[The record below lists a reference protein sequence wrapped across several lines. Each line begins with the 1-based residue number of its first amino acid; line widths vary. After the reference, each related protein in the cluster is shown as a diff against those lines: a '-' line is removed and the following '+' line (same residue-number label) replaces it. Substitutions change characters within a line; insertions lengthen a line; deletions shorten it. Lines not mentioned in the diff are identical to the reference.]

1 MWPLYVLLSKF
12 LRTEEDN
19 TQESGKD
26 RLSLVES
33 LLLKQSLGRDKFN
46 GTVSGSYFVDVP
58 HINQLHSWDCGLAC
72 VLMILRTI
80 GVEDCIMQELEE
92 LCCTTSIW
100 TVDLAYLLQNF
111 SVNFSYFTVT
121 LGANPSFS
129 VETFY
134 KEQLPN
140 DLVRVD
146 MLFQRAR
153 DAGISIECRSIT
165 SEEISLL
172 ILSGNFLAIAL
183 VDQYKLSH
191 SWLDLSASDSC
202 IDTPDY
208 TGHYIVI
215 CGYDTD
221 ADEFEIR
228 DPASSRKYGRVTSKC
243 LEKARKS
250 FGTDEDLLLIR
261 VERDETKSSHHD
273 QGDHCIIRQLLQK

>member
-19 TQESGKD
+19 TEESG
-26 RLSLVES
+26 REHLSLVES
-33 LLLKQSLGRDKFN
+33 LLLKQSLGRDKFH

-72 VLMILRTI
+72 VLMVLRTLGI
-80 GVEDCIMQELEE
+80 KGCNMQELEE
-92 LCCTTSIW
+92 LCCTMSIW
-100 TVDLAYLLQNF
+100 TVDLAYLLQKF
-111 SVNFSYFTVT
+111 SVNFFYFTVT

-134 KEQLPN
+134 K
-140 DLVRVD
+140 
-146 MLFQRAR
+146 
-153 DAGISIECRSIT
+153 CRSIS

-172 ILSGNFLAIAL
+172 ILSGNFLAIVL

-191 SWLDLSASDSC
+191 SWLDVCASDLC
-202 IDTPDY
+202 IDTSVY
-208 TGHYIVI
+208 TGHYIVV

-228 DPASSRKYGRVTSKC
+228 DPASSRKYGKVTSKC

-261 VERDETKSSHHD
+261 VEREETKSSYHD
-273 QGDHCIIRQLLQK
+273 HDDHCIIRQLLQNKKETA

>member
-1 MWPLYVLLSKF
+1 MWPLYVLLNKF
-12 LRTEEDN
+12 LGTEEDN
-19 TQESGKD
+19 TEQSGRD
-26 RLSLVES
+26 RISLVES
-33 LLLKQSLGRDKFN
+33 LLVKQSLGHDKFH
-46 GTVSGSYFVDVP
+46 GTVPGSYFIKVP

-72 VLMILRTI
+72 VLMVLRNLGI
-80 GVEDCIMQELEE
+80 EDCNMQGLEE

-100 TVDLAYLLQNF
+100 TVDLAYLLQKF

-146 MLFQRAR
+146 MLFQKAR
-153 DAGISIECRSIT
+153 DAGISIECRSIS

-172 ILSGNFLAIAL
+172 ILSGNFLAIIL
-183 VDQYKLSH
+183 VDQYKLRQ
-191 SWLDLSASDSC
+191 SWLEDVCASDFC
-202 IDTPDY
+202 NDTPHY

-221 ADEFEIR
+221 GDEFEIR
-228 DPASSRKYGRVTSKC
+228 DPASSRKHGRITSKC
-243 LEKARKS
+243 LENARKS

-261 VERDETKSSHHD
+261 VEREETKSSHHD
-273 QGDHCIIRQLLQK
+273 HGDHCIR